1 MNQLYDVIIIGAGAC
16 GLFTA
21 INIAEKCPNRRILI
35 LEKGKEALS
44 KVRISGGGRCNL
56 TNGETDIREFVK
68 NYPRGSRELLGA
80 FSRFSAQDTIKW
92 FTSHGVA
99 LKKEADGRVFPFS
112 NSSQTIIDCFLSL
125 AKKYNIEILYKQ
137 NVHAFSFEK
146 EQWKVQATEVFHS
159 RNLVV
164 ATGSNPKVWQ
174 LLSQLGHAIVPPVP
188 SLFTFA
194 TEDSFIEGLAGV
206 SKEVNAKL
214 LATDHSSLKIPLLE
228 KQGLVGALLVTHWGF
243 SGPVILRLSAFA
255 ARILA
260 QLDYKFSLQINWLA
274 EEEILSSEEALSI
287 LQEEKQKHPRKEL
300 QNHCPFN
307 LPKKL
312 WNKLLERSGALPH
325 LLWTELNK
333 VQLHALA
340 DTLTHSIFPIGGKA
354 TFKEE
359 FVTAGGV
366 SLKEIDFKNFR
377 SKLFPTLYI
386 GGEALDIDAI
396 TGGYNFQNAWSSGY
410 IISTMINTTN
420 H

>member
-1 MNQLYDVIIIGAGAC
+1 MRQLYDVIILGAGAC

-21 INIAEKCPNRRILI
+21 INIAEGAPHKRILI
-35 LEKGKEALS
+35 LEKGKEALG

-56 TNGETDIREFVK
+56 TNGEPNLREFVK
-68 NYPRGSRELLGA
+68 NYPRGNRELLGA
-80 FSRFSAQDTIKW
+80 FSRFSNKDTVKW
-92 FTSHGVA
+92 FETHQVA
-99 LKKEADGRVFPFS
+99 LKEEGDGRVFPLS

-137 NVHAFSFEK
+137 NVHAFSFE
-146 EQWKVQATEVFHS
+146 EEEWKVQATEVFHS

-174 LLSQLGHAIVPPVP
+174 LLSQLGHTIVPPVP

-214 LATDHSSLKIPLLE
+214 LAPDHSSLKIPLLE

-243 SGPVILRLSAFA
+243 SGPVVLRLSAFA

-260 QLDYKFSLQINWLA
+260 QLDYKFALQINWLA

-307 LPKKL
+307 LTKKL

-325 LLWTELNK
+325 LLWAELNK
-333 VQLHALA
+333 AQLHALA
-340 DTLTHSIFPIGGKA
+340 HTLTHSIFPIEGKA

-366 SLKEIDFKNFR
+366 SLKEIDFKSFR
-377 SKLFPTLYI
+377 SKLFLTLYI
-386 GGEALDIDAI
+386 GGEALDIDAV

-410 IISTMINTTN
+410 LIAEGVKSE
-420 H
+420 